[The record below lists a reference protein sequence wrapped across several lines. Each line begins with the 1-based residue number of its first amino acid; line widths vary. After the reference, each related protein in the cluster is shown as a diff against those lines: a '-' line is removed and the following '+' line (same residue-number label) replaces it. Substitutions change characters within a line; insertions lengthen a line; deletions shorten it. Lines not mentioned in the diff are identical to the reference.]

1 MNLTKLIFTN
11 IKKLKHLFIPYA
23 LSFILA
29 SIALSIT
36 PYVTSK
42 IINCFSIETKTLAID
57 SILFWFILFII
68 LKVLQ
73 AINQYFLS
81 TIKVDAESTF
91 TSNITLEM
99 FNHVHHHNTRYFD
112 DEMTGR
118 ISTAITSASNTF
130 NYLSMDLLFGLIRP
144 IINFIFAFSIIA
156 NSCPKLAL
164 TIIILSIPFY
174 LIIKKLG
181 KTIHNLW
188 ATRGKLEKDY
198 VAFNTDSITNYKLV
212 KYTGSIFSEKINAFK
227 ILKKY
232 LHSTYECEN
241 NRASS
246 TFILEFT
253 ETIFTISCYFAIIY
267 FAIYDNLNL
276 GLAYFSFSAINMLL
290 SELGNLSR
298 VSTSF
303 FQNLG
308 ELKSNID
315 LIFKPIEIKD
325 KENAYALKIKS
336 PSIEYQDITFSYIK
350 EKEVFKNLNISI
362 KPYQKIGL
370 VGSSG
375 SGKSSLINL
384 LLRSYTPQK
393 GKILIDNHDISD
405 ITEFSLHK
413 NISYVPQD
421 VTLFNRSLLEN
432 LKITKPKASN
442 DEIINAC
449 KLAHIHDTIMGLKNG
464 YDSIVGERGILLSGG
479 ERQRIAIARA
489 ILQDAPILI
498 LDEATSALDSEAE
511 FAIQQALSN
520 LMNHKTVIA
529 IAHRLSTLRSM
540 DRIIVLDNGKI
551 IEDDTPQNLLK
562 KKKGVFK
569 HFYSLQADGYLNF
582 NTQKGDK

>member
-1 MNLTKLIFTN
+1 MNLTKLILTN
-11 IKKLKHLFIPYA
+11 IKKLKHLFIPFIIC
-23 LSFILA
+23 FILA
-29 SIALSIT
+29 SISLTIN
-36 PYVTSK
+36 PYITSK
-42 IINCFSIETKTLAID
+42 IINCFNIQSKEIAINN
-57 SILFWFILFII
+57 ILFWFIIFII
-68 LKVLQ
+68 LKILQ
-73 AINQYFLS
+73 AINQYFVQI
-81 TIKVDAESTF
+81 TRNTF
-91 TSNITLEM
+91 ETTFNLNIILEL
-99 FNHVHHHNTRYFD
+99 FNYVHHHNTRYFD

-118 ISTAITSASNTF
+118 ISTAITSTSSVL
-130 NYLSMDLLFGLIRP
+130 YRLSIHLLFTLIRP
-144 IINFIFAFSIIA
+144 IINLIFAFSIIA
-156 NSCPKLAL
+156 YTCPKLAI
-164 TIIILSIPFY
+164 TITILSIPFY
-174 LIIKKLG
+174 FISKKLG
-181 KTIHNLW
+181 KTIIGIW
-188 ATRGKLEKDY
+188 QTRGKLEKDY
-198 VAFNTDSITNYKLV
+198 IGFNADSITNYKLV
-212 KYTGSIFSEKINAFK
+212 KYTGSIFSEKLNAFK

-241 NRASS
+241 NRALSA
-246 TFILEFT
+246 FILDFSK
-253 ETIFTISCYFAIIY
+253 TIFGISCYFAIIY

-276 GLAYFSFSAINMLL
+276 GLAYFAFDTINMLI
-290 SELGNLSR
+290 SELGDLSKF
-298 VSTSF
+298 STIF

-325 KENAYALKIKS
+325 KETAFPLKIKS

-362 KPYQKIGL
+362 KPYQKVGL
-370 VGSSG
+370 VGLSG

-393 GKILIDNHDISD
+393 GAILIDNQNIAD

-432 LKITKPKASN
+432 IKISAPKASN
-442 DEIINAC
+442 EEIIEAC
-449 KLAHIHDTIMGLKNG
+449 KLAHIHDTILELPNG

-511 FAIQQALSN
+511 FAIQQALEN
-520 LMNHKTVIA
+520 LMQNKTVIA

-540 DRIIVLDNGKI
+540 DRIIVLDNGQI
-551 IEDDTPQNLLK
+551 IEDDTHQNLLK
-562 KKKGVFK
+562 KKNGAFK
-569 HFYSLQADGYLNF
+569 HFYSLQAGGFVTIN
-582 NTQKGDK
+582 QKGDN

>member
-1 MNLTKLIFTN
+1 MNLTKLILTN

-42 IINCFSIETKTLAID
+42 IINCFSIENKSLAID

-81 TIKVDAESTF
+81 TIKVDVESTF
-91 TSNITLEM
+91 TANITLEM

-112 DEMTGR
+112 DEMTSR
-118 ISTAITSASNTF
+118 ISTAITSASTGF
-130 NYLSMDLLFGLIRP
+130 YILSINFLFGLIRP

-198 VAFNTDSITNYKLV
+198 IGFNIDSITNYKLV
-212 KYTGSIFSEKINAFK
+212 KYTGSIFSEKLNAFK

-276 GLAYFSFSAINMLL
+276 GLAYFSFSTINMLL
-290 SELGNLSR
+290 SELGRLSR
-298 VSTSF
+298 ASTSF
-303 FQNLG
+303 FQDLG

-315 LIFKPIEIKD
+315 LIYKPIEIKD
-325 KENAYALKIKS
+325 KETAFPLKIKS

-362 KPYQKIGL
+362 KPYQKVGL
-370 VGSSG
+370 VGLSG

-393 GKILIDNHDISD
+393 GKILIDNQDISD

-449 KLAHIHDTIMGLKNG
+449 KLAHIHDTIMELKNG

-520 LMNHKTVIA
+520 LMQNKTVIA

-562 KKKGVFK
+562 KKKGTFK

>member
-1 MNLTKLIFTN
+1 MNLKTLVFTN

-36 PYVTSK
+36 PYITSK
-42 IINCFSIETKTLAID
+42 IINCFSIETKSLAID

-81 TIKVDAESTF
+81 TIKVDVESTF
-91 TSNITLEM
+91 TANITLEM

-130 NYLSMDLLFGLIRP
+130 YILSINFLFGLIRP

-188 ATRGKLEKDY
+188 DTRGKLEKDY
-198 VAFNTDSITNYKLV
+198 IGFNTDSITNYKLV

-232 LHSTYECEN
+232 LRSTYECEN
-241 NRASS
+241 NRALS

-276 GLAYFSFSAINMLL
+276 GLAYFSFSVINMLL
-290 SELGNLSR
+290 SELGRLSR

-303 FQNLG
+303 FQKLG

-315 LIFKPIEIKD
+315 LIYKPIEIKD
-325 KENAYALKIKS
+325 KETAFPLKIKS

-350 EKEVFKNLNISI
+350 EKEVFQNLKLSI
-362 KPYQKIGL
+362 KPYQKVGL
-370 VGSSG
+370 VGLSG

-384 LLRSYTPQK
+384 LLRSYVPQK
-393 GKILIDNHDISD
+393 GKILIDNQDISD

-432 LKITKPKASN
+432 LKITKPKASF
-442 DEIINAC
+442 DEIVNAC
-449 KLAHIHDTIMGLKNG
+449 KLAHIHDTIINLPKG

-520 LMNHKTVIA
+520 LMQNKTVIA

-551 IEDDTPQNLLK
+551 TEDDTPQNLLK
-562 KKKGVFK
+562 KKKGAFK
-569 HFYSLQADGYLNF
+569 HFYSLQADGFLTLN
-582 NTQKGDK
+582 QKGDK

>member
-29 SIALSIT
+29 SIALSIN
-36 PYVTSK
+36 PYITSK
-42 IINCFSIETKTLAID
+42 IINCFSIETKSLAID
-57 SILFWFILFII
+57 SILFWFIVFVFLKII
-68 LKVLQ
+68 Q
-73 AINQYFLS
+73 ALNQYFL
-81 TIKVDAESTF
+81 TIVKSAFEGNF
-91 TSNITLEM
+91 TTNITQEM

-118 ISTAITSASNTF
+118 ISSAITSTSTIL
-130 NYLSMDLLFGLIRP
+130 YQLSSTLLFTLTRP
-144 IINFIFAFSIIA
+144 LINFTFAFSVIA
-156 NSCPKLAL
+156 YTSPKLAL
-164 TIIILSIPFY
+164 TIFLLTLPYYFITQR
-174 LIIKKLG
+174 LG

-198 VAFNTDSITNYKLV
+198 IGFNTDSIANYKLV
-212 KYTGSIFSEKINAFK
+212 KYTGSIFSEKLNAFK

-241 NRASS
+241 NRASTS
-246 TFILEFT
+246 LALDLSKTTYI
-253 ETIFTISCYFAIIY
+253 ISCYLAIIY

-276 GLAYFSFSAINMLL
+276 GLSYFAFKAITMLYQNFSLL
-290 SELGNLSR
+290 SDFYVNYIRELGM
-298 VSTSF
+298 
-303 FQNLG
+303 
-308 ELKSNID
+308 LKSNID
-315 LIFKPIEIKD
+315 LIYKPLEIKD
-325 KENAYALKIKS
+325 KETAYPLKINS
-336 PSIEYQDITFSYIK
+336 PSIEYQSITFSYIK
-350 EKEVFKNLNISI
+350 EKEVFKNLNLSI

-370 VGSSG
+370 VGLSG

-384 LLRSYTPQK
+384 LLRSYAPQK
-393 GKILIDNHDISD
+393 GKILIDSQDISD
-405 ITEFSLHK
+405 ITEYSLHK

-432 LKITKPKASN
+432 LKIATPKASN
-442 DEIINAC
+442 DDIINAC
-449 KLAHIHDTIMGLKNG
+449 KLAHIHDTIIKLPQG
-464 YDSIVGERGILLSGG
+464 YDSIVGERGVLLSGG

-489 ILQDAPILI
+489 ILQNAPILI
-498 LDEATSALDSEAE
+498 LDEATSALDSQAE

-520 LMNHKTVIA
+520 LMKHKTVIA

-562 KKKGVFK
+562 KKNGTFK

-582 NTQKGDK
+582 NPQKGDK

>member
-1 MNLTKLIFTN
+1 
-11 IKKLKHLFIPYA
+11 
-23 LSFILA
+23 
-29 SIALSIT
+29 
-36 PYVTSK
+36 
-42 IINCFSIETKTLAID
+42 
-57 SILFWFILFII
+57 
-68 LKVLQ
+68 
-73 AINQYFLS
+73 
-81 TIKVDAESTF
+81 
-91 TSNITLEM
+91 
-99 FNHVHHHNTRYFD
+99 
-112 DEMTGR
+112 
-118 ISTAITSASNTF
+118 
-130 NYLSMDLLFGLIRP
+130 
-144 IINFIFAFSIIA
+144 
-156 NSCPKLAL
+156 
-164 TIIILSIPFY
+164 
-174 LIIKKLG
+174 
-181 KTIHNLW
+181 
-188 ATRGKLEKDY
+188 
-198 VAFNTDSITNYKLV
+198 
-212 KYTGSIFSEKINAFK
+212 
-227 ILKKY
+227 
-232 LHSTYECEN
+232 
-241 NRASS
+241 
-246 TFILEFT
+246 
-253 ETIFTISCYFAIIY
+253 
-267 FAIYDNLNL
+267 
-276 GLAYFSFSAINMLL
+276 MLL
-290 SELGNLSR
+290 SELGSLSR

-315 LIFKPIEIKD
+315 LIYKPIEIQD

-384 LLRSYTPQK
+384 LLRSYAPEK
-393 GKILIDNHDISD
+393 GKILIDNQDISD

-449 KLAHIHDTIMGLKNG
+449 KLAHIHDTIMELKNG

-520 LMNHKTVIA
+520 LMQNKTVIA

-540 DRIIVLDNGKI
+540 DRIIVLDNGQI
-551 IEDDTPQNLLK
+551 IEDDTPKNLLK
-562 KKKGVFK
+562 KKNGTFK